1 MINADE
7 IKRVNR
13 LELLMFSLGSKQRF
27 GINVL
32 KVKELMPCP
41 SLTQLPSPHPAVCG
55 VVQLRGDTLS
65 VIDLAKAVGLPVIE
79 GAERKLIIT
88 EFNRVV
94 HGFLV
99 HGIDRITLLDWS
111 DVRPPSI
118 GLGKNSYITGVTR
131 VDNAIVQILDVERV
145 LEDIGVY
152 HVDEEEVSLDDY
164 EFDCS
169 APILVVDDSNI
180 ARKQT
185 VKTLETLGLTSITA
199 KDGREAIEVL
209 LSLSEG
215 GLPIT
220 DKVAMVISDI
230 EMPEID
236 GYTLAREIRQN
247 NNLKDLYV
255 LLHSSLNG
263 VMNNDLADKVGANA
277 SLTKFIPGL
286 LAKEIA
292 KGLGASQP
300 E

>member
-13 LELLMFSLGSKQRF
+13 LELLMFSLGTEQSF

-41 SLTQLPSPHPAVCG
+41 TLTQFPDPHPAVRG
-55 VVQLRGDTLS
+55 VVQLRGYTLS
-65 VIDLAKAVGLPVIE
+65 VIDLAKAVGLPAQATE
-79 GAERKLIIT
+79 EHKLIIT

-99 HGIDRITLLDWS
+99 HDIDRITVLDWT
-111 DVRPPSI
+111 DVHPPSV
-118 GLGKNSYITGVTR
+118 GLGRNSYITGVTR
-131 VDNAIVQILDVERV
+131 VDNALVQILDVERV

-152 HVDEEEVSLDDY
+152 RVEGSETLLTDY
-164 EFDCS
+164 HFECS

-185 VKTLETLGLTSITA
+185 VRTLEQLGLSSITA
-199 KDGREAIEVL
+199 KDGREAMEVL
-209 LSLSEG
+209 FSLSEG
-215 GLPIT
+215 NAPIT
-220 DKVAMVISDI
+220 EKVAMVISDI
-230 EMPEID
+230 EMPELD
-236 GYTLAREIRQN
+236 GYTLAREIRHN
-247 NNLKDLYV
+247 PKLKDLYV

-263 VMNNDLADKVGANA
+263 VMNNDLAEKVGANA
-277 SLTKFIPGL
+277 SLTKFIPAL
-286 LAKEIA
+286 LAREIA
-292 KGLGASQP
+292 RGLGVK

>member
-13 LELLMFSLGSKQRF
+13 LELLMFSVGTEQRF

-32 KVKELMPCP
+32 KIKELLPCP
-41 SLTQLPSPHPAVCG
+41 ALTQLPAPHPAVCG
-55 VVQLRGDTLS
+55 VVQLRGHTLS
-65 VIDLAKAVGLPVIE
+65 VIDLAKAVGLPALGE
-79 GAERKLIIT
+79 QEKKLIVT

-99 HGIDRITLLDWS
+99 QDIDRIVLLDWS
-111 DVRPPSI
+111 DVQPPSV

-131 VDNAIVQILDVERV
+131 VDNCIVQILDVERV

-152 HVDEEEVSLDDY
+152 HVEGTEEIPEGFSLQC
-164 EFDCS
+164 E
-169 APILVVDDSNI
+169 APVLVVDDSNI

-185 VKTLETLGLTSITA
+185 VKTLEQIGLSSITA
-199 KDGREAIEVL
+199 KDGREAMEVL
-209 LSLSEG
+209 HSLSEG
-215 GLPIT
+215 NTPIT

-230 EMPEID
+230 EMPELD
-236 GYTLAREIRQN
+236 GYTLAREIRN
-247 NNLKDLYV
+247 NNQLKDLYV

-263 VMNNDLADKVGANA
+263 VMNNDLAQKVGANA
-277 SLTKFIPGL
+277 SLTKFVPGL

-292 KGLGASQP
+292 KGLGVV